1 MRIHEGHRPQQQ
13 DAVPAA
19 GDHALRHHH
28 RPGTELLKMNND
40 GTAEM
45 NLPNGDKMNVT
56 LDAQGMMAAR
66 QATMGGLLFAAR

>member
-1 MRIHEGHRPQQQ
+1 MLLPMELAQS
-13 DAVPAA
+13 
-19 GDHALRHHH
+19 
-28 RPGTELLKMNND
+28 LLKMNND